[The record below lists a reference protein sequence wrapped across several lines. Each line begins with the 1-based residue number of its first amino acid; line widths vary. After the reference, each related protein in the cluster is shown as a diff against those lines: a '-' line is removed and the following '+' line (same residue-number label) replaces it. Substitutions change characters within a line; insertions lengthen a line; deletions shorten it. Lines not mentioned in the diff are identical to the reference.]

1 MTDPDSD
8 QGGGSA
14 VGRAAWSRRPPL
26 TRERK
31 NRQRLAFRPPPPRRR
46 FNGGLCWSILR
57 RSCSRRVFE
66 VLLRSASF
74 HEMMCV
80 VADNSPAAKC
90 WAIRSF
96 RSLVSPMPEGASC

>member
-8 QGGGSA
+8 RGRGGSA
-14 VGRAAWSRRPPL
+14 VGRAALSRRPPL

-31 NRQRLAFRPPPPRRR
+31 NQHLRWRMSATEVCSSCQRLDFRPPPPRRR

-74 HEMMCV
+74 PFNDVCR
-80 VADNSPAAKC
+80 C
-90 WAIRSF
+90 
-96 RSLVSPMPEGASC
+96 